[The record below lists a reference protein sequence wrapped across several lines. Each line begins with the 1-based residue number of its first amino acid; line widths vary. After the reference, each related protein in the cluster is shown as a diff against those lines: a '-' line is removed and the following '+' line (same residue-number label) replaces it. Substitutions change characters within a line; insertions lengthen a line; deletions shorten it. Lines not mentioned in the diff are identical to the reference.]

1 MYKSSLNPAQFVLI
15 KRFLPVVKST
25 KPKKYSDYE
34 LLNALLYVLVN
45 GIKWR
50 ELPSCFPPW
59 KSVYWFHTKLIG
71 HHSLDRMLI
80 KLNETDRKNIDDIV
94 SNQHILTTDTKSVRT
109 TSMTR
114 KKYVGYDGHKKIK
127 GLKLSLLCDTRGN
140 IWNCRTAPANT
151 AEKLILKNQVVWY
164 TTMKAKNKVF
174 TILLADKGYQSKKL
188 DEQLKKQQIRLYAMK
203 STKWIKDEK
212 IKANKEQKDLLTWF
226 NKQISKLRYV
236 VERTFSWLENCRRLI
251 VCYERKTRRYEE
263 FVKLAMVSLLVRRL
277 KK

>member
-25 KPKKYSDYE
+25 KPKKYSDYV

-50 ELPSCFPPW
+50 ELPYCFPPW

-71 HHSLDRMLI
+71 QHSLDRMLI
-80 KLNETDRKNIDDIV
+80 KLNEIDRKQDHNIV
-94 SNQHILTTDTKSVRT
+94 SIQHILVTDTKSIRT

-127 GLKLSLLCDTRGN
+127 GLKLSILCDTRGN
-140 IWNCRTAPANT
+140 VWSCKTAPANT
-151 AEKLILKNQVVWY
+151 AEKLIIKNQVIWY
-164 TTMKAKNKVF
+164 TTMKMKNKVF
-174 TILLADKGYQSKKL
+174 TVLIADKGYQSKKL

-203 STKWIKDEK
+203 STKWIKDET

-277 KK
+277 RK